1 MRVRQGLNVLYEDV
15 LESDSE
21 SDSDSEFTANQAYR
35 YGVSNIEYTEF
46 SQMGLTDE
54 IGNQSEGTGA
64 GSSSRPVS
72 LYPANTNVLYVDLR
86 RVFEKLKEEISNE
99 KVAFPGMYS
108 SDQLSLAWLGC
119 VVALF
124 FWF

>member
-1 MRVRQGLNVLYEDV
+1 MCIYVWQGLNVLYEDV

-21 SDSDSEFTANQAYR
+21 PESDSDSDSELPFNRAYR

-46 SQMGLTDE
+46 SRMGLTDE
-54 IGNQSEGTGA
+54 ISNQSEGA
-64 GSSSRPVS
+64 EVNSSSRPVS

-99 KVAFPGMYS
+99 KVAFPGTKTI
-108 SDQLSLAWLGC
+108 
-119 VVALF
+119 ALTML
-124 FWF
+124 

>member
-1 MRVRQGLNVLYEDV
+1 MRMSSNPIPSQTPTPSLLLIKRIATACLTL
-15 LESDSE
+15 SIPSFPKWDSLMKL
-21 SDSDSEFTANQAYR
+21 
-35 YGVSNIEYTEF
+35 VI
-46 SQMGLTDE
+46 SQRELGPV
-54 IGNQSEGTGA
+54 A
-64 GSSSRPVS
+64 PVS